1 MSAPQITAVIGGG
14 IVGICTAIALAER
27 GTPVR
32 LIDRDA
38 PGQGASMGNA
48 GVISPFSVVPQS
60 LPGLWRDIPRWV
72 LDPSGPVHLRPR
84 HIPRFLPWALRFLR
98 AGQRD
103 RVHAT
108 AAAMHALNHDNVT
121 LYRQLLE
128 GTGHEDLV
136 QDSFYVMASR
146 SAAPARLDSFTNQLR
161 RKYGA
166 ELEAVDAAALRGLE
180 PALSPAFKSALLIKG
195 QARALSPGRICVV
208 LADKLR
214 GLGGEVVCAKV
225 TGLLRTDEDWQ
236 INTDTGPI
244 RATNVVLAAGAWSA
258 RLLAPLG
265 IDVPLEA
272 ERGYHLA
279 FPDAPV
285 TLNNSVMD
293 ADMKLVASSMEG
305 ALRAAGTAEF
315 GGLETEASPA
325 RAEALAKVARQL
337 CPDLAEARYETWSG
351 LRPSFPDSLP
361 AIGPIKGQPGLI
373 AAFGHSHWGFMMGP
387 KTGRL
392 AASLA
397 MGEQPN
403 IDLSP
408 YDPTRFQHAT

>member
-1 MSAPQITAVIGGG
+1 MSTPPPIVVIGGG

-27 GTPVR
+27 GVPVR

-60 LPGLWRDIPRWV
+60 LPGLWRDIPRWL
-72 LDPSGPVHLRPR
+72 LDPLGPVHLRPR
-84 HIPRFLPWALRFLR
+84 YMPRFLPWAIRFLR

-103 RVHAT
+103 RVRAT
-108 AAAMHALNHDNVT
+108 AGAMHALNHDNIT
-121 LYRQLLE
+121 LYRQLLS
-128 GTGHEDLV
+128 GTGQEHLI
-136 QDSFYVMASR
+136 QDSYYVMASR
-146 SAAPARLDSFTNQLR
+146 SAAPAQLDSFTNQLR
-161 RKYGA
+161 RQYGA
-166 ELEAVDAAALRGLE
+166 DLEAIDATALRDLE
-180 PALSPAFKSALLIKG
+180 PALSPAFKSALLIRG
-195 QARALSPGRICVV
+195 QARTLSPGRICGV

-214 GLGGEVVCAKV
+214 GMGGEVIQAKV
-225 TGLLRTDEDWQ
+225 TGLLRTDQDWQ
-236 INTDTGPI
+236 ISTDSGPV

-265 IDVPLEA
+265 IDLPLEA

-279 FPDAPV
+279 FPEAPV
-285 TLNNSVMD
+285 TLFNSVMD
-293 ADMKLVASSMEG
+293 TDKKFVASSMDG

-315 GGLETEASPA
+315 GGLETDPNPA
-325 RAEALAKVARQL
+325 RAQALAKVARAL
-337 CPDLAEARYETWSG
+337 CPDLSGARYETWSG

-361 AIGPIKGQPGLI
+361 AIGPVPGQPGLI

-392 AASLA
+392 AAGLA

-408 YDPTRFQHAT
+408 YDPARF

>member
-1 MSAPQITAVIGGG
+1 MRTPQPTAVIGGG

-60 LPGLWRDIPRWV
+60 LPGVWRDIPRWL

-84 HIPRFLPWALRFLR
+84 HIPQFLPWALRFLR
-98 AGQRD
+98 AGQRE
-103 RVHAT
+103 RVEAT

-121 LYRQLLE
+121 LYRQLLA
-128 GTGHEDLV
+128 GTGHEDLIK
-136 QDSFYVMASR
+136 DSYYVMASR
-146 SAAPARLDSFTNQLR
+146 GAAPARLDSFTNQLR
-161 RKYGA
+161 RHYGA
-166 ELEAVDAAALRGLE
+166 DLEAIDAAALRDLE
-180 PALSPAFKSALLIKG
+180 PALSPTFKSALLIKG
-195 QARALSPGRICVV
+195 QARALSPGRICAV
-208 LADKLR
+208 LADKLC
-214 GLGGEVVCAKV
+214 GLGGEVVQARV

-236 INTDTGPI
+236 INTDSGAI

-279 FPDAPV
+279 FPEAPV

-293 ADMKLVASSMEG
+293 TDMKLVASSMEG
-305 ALRAAGTAEF
+305 ALRVAGTAEF
-315 GGLETEASPA
+315 GGLDTDPSPA
-325 RAEALAKVARQL
+325 RAAALAKVARKL
-337 CPDLAEARYETWSG
+337 CPDLAEARFETWSG

-361 AIGPIKGQPGLI
+361 AIGPVPGQPGLI

-392 AASLA
+392 AAGLA
-397 MGEQPN
+397 RGERPN

-408 YDPTRFQHAT
+408 YDPARF